1 MRPPS
6 RRRCRQV
13 GGRPSSLRPSTAVT
27 VSTSTSRGQPR
38 QSSLTSEGLFAG
50 VFSRGDAAAAV
61 SDEAWLTAMLDFEV
75 ALARACARAGL
86 IDAGAAEAISR
97 VASEAQFD
105 PEALGR
111 ASAATG
117 NPVVGL
123 LQAMRGLLDD
133 DAGKALHYGAT
144 SQDVLDS
151 AAMLVT
157 KRALGPILD
166 DAAMAAA
173 CAAALADR
181 HRTTAMIGRT
191 LLQQAQPT
199 TFGLKAAVWLTGIDI
214 ARRRLAAT
222 ADECLAVQLGGA
234 VGTLEAFGDKGLTVF
249 AELAR
254 ELELAEPPLPWHVE
268 RVRVVAL
275 GDAAAALAGA
285 FGKVGHDVAL
295 LAQNEVGELREGGEA
310 SGASSTMAHKRN
322 PVASVAIVACAQ
334 RVPGLIATL
343 HTSMLPELER
353 GAGSWHAEWGPMS
366 DLLRLTGSAASWAR
380 DLLQH
385 LQVDAERMSANLD
398 ATLARIDADGATGTS
413 ARIGSAAAGESA
425 RLGSAA

>member
-50 VFSRGDAAAAV
+50 VFSRGDAAVAV

-75 ALARACARAGL
+75 ALARACASAGL

-105 PEALGR
+105 PEALGK

-199 TFGLKAAVWLTGIDI
+199 TFGLKAAVWLTGIDL

-249 AELAR
+249 GELAR
-254 ELELAEPPLPWHVE
+254 ELDLAEPPLPWHVE

-275 GDAAAALAGA
+275 ADASAALAGA

-343 HTSMLPELER
+343 LGSMQSELER
-353 GAGSWHAEWGPMS
+353 GAGAWHAEWGPLS
-366 DLLRLTGSAASWAR
+366 DVLRLTGSATAWAR

-385 LQVDAERMSANLD
+385 LEVDPDRMQSNLEAAEG
-398 ATLARIDADGATGTS
+398 DAD
-413 ARIGSAAAGESA
+413 
-425 RLGSAA
+425 LGSVSEFIDRALAAHRGEA